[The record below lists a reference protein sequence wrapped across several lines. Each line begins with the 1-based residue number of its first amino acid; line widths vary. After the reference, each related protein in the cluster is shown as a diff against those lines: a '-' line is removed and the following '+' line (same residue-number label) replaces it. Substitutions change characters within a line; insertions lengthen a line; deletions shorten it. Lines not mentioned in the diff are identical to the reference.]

1 MVEPVETL
9 ASSCLGE
16 NGGMADPAP
25 TSRRGRRPAGQDARA
40 DILTAAR
47 AEFLERGY
55 EAASLRSVA
64 RRAGVDPG
72 TVRHWFADKPR
83 LLTATL
89 GVTEI
94 EPDKL
99 MERVVD
105 GPVETLGERLV
116 ETVLSAWEYDGGTT
130 VRVAIP
136 AVMADPGLRGLLPQ
150 FIGAAI
156 LGPVMRTLDAPDAPL
171 RTALVASQMA
181 GLMMTRF
188 LVPVEPIASMAPA
201 EIAALAGP
209 TIQRYLTGDLAP

>member
-1 MVEPVETL
+1 MV
-9 ASSCLGE
+9 
-16 NGGMADPAP
+16 DPAP
-25 TSRRGRRPAGQDARA
+25 TSRRGRRPAGQDTRA
-40 DILTAAR
+40 DILLAAR

-72 TVRHWFADKPR
+72 TVRHWFADKAR

-94 EPDKL
+94 EPDRV
-99 MERVVD
+99 MEQVVD
-105 GPVETLGERLV
+105 GPMETLGERLV
-116 ETVLSAWEYDGGTT
+116 ETMLSVWGFDGGST
-130 VRVAIP
+130 VRMVVP

-156 LGPVMRTLDAPDAPL
+156 LGPVMRALDAPDAPL

-201 EIAALAGP
+201 DVAALAGP